1 MEDYVKILE
10 ELKGRRAAIDTE
22 SAALDE
28 AIEAVSKL
36 LETKGVAV
44 VGRKPSGAFAGMTII
59 DAAKK
64 YLASVQRP
72 APTKEIV
79 EALERGG
86 LQHKAK
92 DFYASV
98 YAILR
103 QQAQKG
109 PKGGI
114 RRVAIDWE
122 LVEGEAT

>member
-10 ELKGRRAAIDTE
+10 DLKHKRAAI
-22 SAALDE
+22 DE
-28 AIEAVSKL
+28 AIEAISRL
-36 LETKGVAV
+36 LEAQGVAV
-44 VGRKPSGAFAGMTII
+44 NGSREAPTGAFTGMTVI

-64 YLASVQRP
+64 YLASVKRP

-79 EALERGG
+79 AALERGG
-86 LQHKAK
+86 LQHNAK

-109 PKGGI
+109 PKGGV
-114 RRVAIDWE
+114 RRNAIDWE
-122 LVEGEAT
+122 LVEETA